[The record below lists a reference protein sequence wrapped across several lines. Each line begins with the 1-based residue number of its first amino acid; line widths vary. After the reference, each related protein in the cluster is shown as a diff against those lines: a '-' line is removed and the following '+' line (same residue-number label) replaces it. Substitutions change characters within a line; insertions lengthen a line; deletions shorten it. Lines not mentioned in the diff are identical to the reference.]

1 MIPAR
6 FESLVFSFLLSVF
19 MSCLSTFVALYTAV
33 GLSEN
38 FLGLWLNA
46 WGHSWAVSFPILLLV
61 SKPDIFS
68 HLENKFE
75 CWYDFIPRRE

>member
-33 GLSEN
+33 GLSEH

-46 WGHSWAVSFPILLLV
+46 WGHSWAVSLPILLLV
-61 SKPDIFS
+61 TPSVRFMAKKLVTSP
-68 HLENKFE
+68 ETK
-75 CWYDFIPRRE
+75 

>member
-19 MSCLSTFVALYTAV
+19 MSCLSTFVAIYSAI
-33 GLSEN
+33 GISEN
-38 FLGLWLNA
+38 FFGLWMNA

-61 SKPDIFS
+61 TPSVRFFAKKIVVSPKT
-68 HLENKFE
+68 E
-75 CWYDFIPRRE
+75 

>member
-6 FESLVFSFLLSVF
+6 FEPLVSSFLLSVF

-38 FLGLWLNA
+38 FFGLWLNA

-61 SKPDIFS
+61 TPSVRFMAKKLVAS
-68 HLENKFE
+68 TETKQTL
-75 CWYDFIPRRE
+75 